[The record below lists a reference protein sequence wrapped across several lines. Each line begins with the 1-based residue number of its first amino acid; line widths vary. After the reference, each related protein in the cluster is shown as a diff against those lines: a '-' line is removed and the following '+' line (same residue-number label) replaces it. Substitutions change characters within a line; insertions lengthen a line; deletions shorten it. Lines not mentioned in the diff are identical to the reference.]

1 MTQGCSIKDF
11 LKWQYLLALLLF
23 AVSLYCTLRPIPH
36 LPFQYRF
43 WILILFSFSISYL
56 LTPVMGILA
65 QTLDAVDRPE
75 ARKMHSRVTPLLGG
89 AAIFIAFSLSAVSVF
104 WYSPE
109 LKGVIYGATLIFVI
123 GILDDLFNLSSF
135 IRLFAQLAS
144 VFILFSAGMTIDS
157 IPDNTSFKIFEKAVT
172 VLWIIGITNAVNF
185 LDGLDG
191 LCGGFGAIAA
201 LFIGFIAFLTHQY
214 FLMFLGFSLAGS
226 CLGFLPWN
234 FRRREPAKI
243 FMGDAGS
250 LFIGFTLA
258 SLAIMGD
265 WAENRAVALTVPVLV
280 LFLPIY
286 DTSMTT
292 FFRIRDGKVRTF
304 RQWLDYAG
312 KDHLHHR
319 IYATGIGRRNAVFIL
334 YMVTIMLGFSAV
346 IIRTGGVL
354 EAWLALLQ
362 AALVLVFFTG
372 FIMYTQSR
380 YDAITRIAEKMTG
393 QGPEDRDVFGISL

>member
-1 MTQGCSIKDF
+1 MSQGCCTRDF
-11 LKWQYLLALLLF
+11 LKWQYFLTFILS
-23 AVSLYCTLRPIPH
+23 AVSLCCIIWPAPF

-43 WILILFSFSISYL
+43 WILIPFSFSISYL

-65 QTLDAVDRPE
+65 FWLGAVDRPD
-75 ARKMHSRVTPLLGG
+75 ARKMHSGVTPLLGG
-89 AAIFIAFSLSAVSVF
+89 AAIFFAFSLGAVSVF

-109 LKGVIYGATLIFVI
+109 LKGVICGASLVFVI
-123 GILDDLFNLSSF
+123 GVLDDIFGLSSF
-135 IRLFAQLAS
+135 VRLFAQLAA
-144 VFILFSAGMTIDS
+144 VCILFLAGMTIDS
-157 IPDNTSFKIFEKAVT
+157 IPDNTTFKVFEKAVT
-172 VLWIIGITNAVNF
+172 VLWIIGITNSVNF

-201 LFIGFIAFLTHQY
+201 LFFGLVAFLTHQY

-265 WAENRAVALTVPVLV
+265 WAGNRVVALTVPVLI

-292 FFRIRDGKVRTF
+292 FFRIREGKVRTF
-304 RQWLDYAG
+304 RQWLDYVG

-319 IYATGIGRRNAVFIL
+319 IYSIGIGKRNAVFVL
-334 YMVTIMLGFSAV
+334 YMMTIMLGFSAV
-346 IIRTGGVL
+346 IIRTGGVM

-362 AALVLVFFTG
+362 AALLLVFFTA
-372 FIMYTQSR
+372 FIVYTRNR
-380 YDAITRIAEKMTG
+380 YDAITRMAEKMAG
-393 QGPEDRDVFGISL
+393 QAPEERDVYGISL